1 VRFPAA
7 EQDVT
12 FVRTLRSRS
21 GAWVW
26 LIALSLVFGAAAIVS
41 ACTDHNRCS
50 ESDPACIFHS
60 YTLLHTAGPAVL
72 GFVGAPVLI
81 SLVTAM
87 LLLVKV
93 ARRSG
98 RAGRGALSF
107 AVLSCFI
114 GFVGL
119 VTEEPFMLIAGA
131 FTVCA
136 VAAAPLPPDT
146 NDPLLR
152 SGGTLHGSGAIN
164 DPPV

>member
-1 VRFPAA
+1 
-7 EQDVT
+7 
-12 FVRTLRSRS
+12 
-21 GAWVW
+21 
-26 LIALSLVFGAAAIVS
+26 LVCGAAAIVS

-72 GFVGAPVLI
+72 GFVGAPVLF
-81 SLVTAM
+81 SLVTAT

-98 RAGRGALSF
+98 RASQAAWSF

-114 GFVGL
+114 GFLGL
-119 VTEEPFMLIAGA
+119 VANEPFMLIAGA

-136 VAAAPLPPDT
+136 VAAAPLPPDP
-146 NDPLLR
+146 NDPLVR
-152 SGGTLHGSGAIN
+152 SEGTLPRLRR
-164 DPPV
+164 DQ